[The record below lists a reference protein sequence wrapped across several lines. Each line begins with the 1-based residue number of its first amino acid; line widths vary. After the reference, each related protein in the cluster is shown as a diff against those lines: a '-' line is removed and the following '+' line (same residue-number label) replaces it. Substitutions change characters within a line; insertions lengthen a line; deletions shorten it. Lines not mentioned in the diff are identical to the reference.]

1 MGISRPVRILL
12 SIFAAILF
20 LCCVATLGATL
31 LGARLVG
38 RTIITN
44 PTRVAAI
51 GQQIV
56 RYQLPKGFKEMFAS
70 DLLGFKMVAI
80 GPTDPRAELPVIV
93 LLQLPDVVD
102 MDEEELR
109 KQLERALVQQ
119 AGTGNA
125 DMQVVNTQRTVI
137 RGQEVT
143 LTVRRGT
150 VSGGQTL
157 RQISGVFSGPN
168 GPVFL
173 FVTGVENNW
182 DSSEIDEFIHSIQ

>member
-1 MGISRPVRILL
+1 
-12 SIFAAILF
+12 
-20 LCCVATLGATL
+20 
-31 LGARLVG
+31 
-38 RTIITN
+38 
-44 PTRVAAI
+44 VAAI